1 MIDRCG
7 KDPFYDTDTDD
18 DSDSDYE
25 APPDRSGMTREA
37 IEERQNARAIEIG
50 RLKDQLRNYVNK
62 MHDENKFVEKWEKRA
77 NSIWT
82 PIKRMTASRKS
93 QAIKAWCEK
102 NTHRAPG
109 GDAGELIGHIS
120 TTATDSKSWSWKNL
134 VEHGLRTIVLEIGTE
149 GEIIRAQRGF
159 VHYDE
164 LSLKTLQELPTF
176 EKKIYD
182 EYKEEC
188 KRKWNEYTDNARSK
202 LGEVWG
208 KMDRWEVL
216 CREAEVRLR
225 QLEAPIRERDY
236 WDPDEAV
243 FMYD

>member
-1 MIDRCG
+1 
-7 KDPFYDTDTDD
+7 
-18 DSDSDYE
+18 
-25 APPDRSGMTREA
+25 MTQEA
-37 IEERQNARAIEIG
+37 IEERQHARAIEIR

-208 KMDRWEVL
+208 KMDRWEDL
-216 CREAEVRLR
+216 CREVEVRLR
-225 QLEAPIRERDY
+225 QLESFIRERDY
-236 WDPDEAV
+236 WDPLEAV